1 MHVSREFHHP
11 HIRFFFLDAD
21 HFFEMSARR
30 EFIAD
35 EHHAPPRTFVVPRA
49 PEAAAAQKLAQATHS
64 ALIGE
69 DEVIQTPYGARKQTY
84 VDYTASG
91 RSLSFIEDYIRSEVL
106 PVYGNTHT
114 IHSHTGFQTTLFRE
128 EARSMV
134 SNAVMAGPQ
143 DVTLFAGTGATGAIE
158 KLIRVMDVQGR
169 AHAAAAGVEPTP
181 IVLVCPYAHHSN
193 ILGWQEAGAETIM
206 LPEAADGGVHLG
218 AIEAALLAS
227 WGVSCGADAAF
238 DMERAASVTGADIRA
253 AVQAAVEG
261 TWSVP
266 DAVKQ
271 AVSAHV
277 RQLDSSARATD
288 AQFENSSSTLASTA
302 PQLQGDAHRE
312 VHSALSHRMGRLRI
326 GALSAA
332 SNVSGACNP
341 VDLATAL
348 LRTYG
353 ALAVW
358 DYAAAAP
365 HIAIQ
370 MNPITPWMASESAGA
385 EAAAWPRTRGQVHI
399 DVSRPGIY
407 EKDAI
412 AFSPHKFPGGPGT
425 PGVLVLKHSLL
436 MNNTPSTPGGG
447 TVFFVQKDGTPRYL
461 ANEIERHEGG
471 APDIVG
477 AIRAGLVLHLA
488 SQGVGYKVIEAL
500 EGAMNRAARERWDAH
515 PNIRVAGPDFDT
527 GCPSVGI
534 ISLEILAPAQD
545 GTPQHALHWGFVTT
559 LLNDLFGIQCRG
571 GCLCAGPYSQRLL
584 NISDD
589 TSQAL
594 EAQLLRKA
602 ELLRPGFVRVGLPY
616 HLPEQAFN
624 FILSAVE
631 WVADNAWHLLREYTP
646 VADTG
651 EWRHISLKRRRRPKR
666 WLQSISYSTGSFVFR
681 SARQSWH
688 SHVSTAFPDGLA
700 GQPAVVDGHPT
711 AEAEQHILD
720 QYFAV
725 ANKHVQEMQ
734 SSPPVVHG
742 SENTYSDTS
751 LGLVSPEA
759 KMLRWFALPADDSS
773 SAATSSPGGI
783 TSDAAAGSAA
793 EEIETKDVGP
803 EGEPTDTAAA
813 VRALKPLAGARL
825 LAARTIIKSDIP
837 TSESKSSKTFADMP
851 SFTDLLQQDSG
862 APAASAAGGGSCS
875 RDSSRED
882 CADCSTVAV
891 DWMDEQVEQ
900 PHAELDADDL
910 DEALPP
916 ALAAGEQAAAEAPST
931 PQARYSPLPKKLLKN
946 ITSAIMLYD
955 MIRPN
960 DTVMV
965 ALSGGKDSLTL
976 LHALLQWQP
985 QCAYPYKVVAATVDP
1000 QAGGYDPSPLKAY
1013 LASLGVP
1020 YYYCKENMLELAAK
1034 SMQKDSICSF
1044 CARRKR
1050 GMLYGACKEAGATV
1064 LAMGQ
1069 HLDDLAESFMM
1080 SAFRNGALSTMKAS
1094 YTARDYP
1101 VRIIR
1106 PMVHCRERDIAQFA
1120 RGARLPII
1128 AENCPACFSAPTE
1141 RARVKL
1147 LLAAEEHETPDLFS
1161 SLLRAMRPLMALSD
1175 ADGRK
1180 ALLEDVPGLGKGRR
1194 QYKYF
1199 EHARL
1204 YHGGEVFK
1212 KQAAE

>member
-1 MHVSREFHHP
+1 
-11 HIRFFFLDAD
+11 
-21 HFFEMSARR
+21 MSARR

-35 EHHAPPRTFVVPRA
+35 EHHAPPRTFVAPRA
-49 PEAAAAQKLAQATHS
+49 PEAAAAHALAQATHS
-64 ALIGE
+64 AMIGE

-169 AHAAAAGVEPTP
+169 AHASSGGAEPTP
-181 IVLVCPYAHHSN
+181 VVLVCPYAHHSN
-193 ILGWQEAGAETIM
+193 ILGWQEAGADTVM
-206 LPEAADGGVHLG
+206 LPEADDGGVHLG
-218 AIEAALLAS
+218 AVEAALLAS
-227 WGVSCGADAAF
+227 WGVRSGDKGPFDPAIAA
-238 DMERAASVTGADIRA
+238 AATTADIRV
-253 AVQAAVEG
+253 AVQAVLDG
-261 TWSVP
+261 TWSVSQ
-266 DAVKQ
+266 AVKL
-271 AVSAHV
+271 AVSQHV
-277 RQLDSSARATD
+277 RSLDSNARATD
-288 AQFENSSSTLASTA
+288 AEFENSSSTLASTA

-312 VHSALSHRMGRLRI
+312 VFSAISHRMGRLRI

-348 LRTYG
+348 LHTYG
-353 ALAVW
+353 CLAVW

-365 HIAIQ
+365 HIGIQ
-370 MNPITPWMASESAGA
+370 MNPITPWMGESEEGQVGGS
-385 EAAAWPRTRGQVHI
+385 AWPRTRSVVHI
-399 DVSRPGIY
+399 DFSRPGVY

-425 PGVLVLKHSLL
+425 PGVLVLKHALL
-436 MNNTPSTPGGG
+436 MNKTPSTPGGG
-447 TVFFVQKDGTPRYL
+447 TVFFVKKDGSPRYL

-471 APDIVG
+471 TPDIVG
-477 AIRAGLVLHLA
+477 AIRAGLVMHLA
-488 SQGVGYKVIEAL
+488 SQGIGYKVIEAL
-500 EGAMNRAARERWDAH
+500 EGAMNSAARQRWSTH
-515 PNIRVAGPDFDT
+515 PNIRVAGPDADT

-534 ISLEILAPAQD
+534 ISFEVLAPAQD
-545 GTPQHALHWGFVTT
+545 ERPQNALHWGFVTT

-584 NISDD
+584 NISDE

-594 EAQLLRKA
+594 ETQLLHKA
-602 ELLRPGFVRVGLPY
+602 ELLRPGFVRIGLPY
-616 HLPEQAFN
+616 HLPEQSFD

-646 VADTG
+646 IADSG
-651 EWRHISLKRRRRPKR
+651 EWRHVSLKRRRRPKR
-666 WLQSISYSTGSFVFR
+666 WLQGISYSTGGFVFR

-688 SHVSTAFPDGLA
+688 EHVATAFPDGIA
-700 GQPAVVDGHPT
+700 GAPALHEGHPT
-711 AEAEQHILD
+711 PEAEQHITS
-720 QYFAV
+720 QYFSNAD
-725 ANKHVQEMQ
+725 KHVKDMQ
-734 SSPPVVHG
+734 SRPPVDQG
-742 SENTYSDTS
+742 GDNTYSDAS
-751 LGLVSPEA
+751 LGLVSAEA
-759 KMLRWFALPADDSS
+759 KMLRWFALPADSNATQG
-773 SAATSSPGGI
+773 AAEQPTTITPGASSPQFEG
-783 TSDAAAGSAA
+783 A
-793 EEIETKDVGP
+793 EVESKVP
-803 EGEPTDTAAA
+803 TAAVESPSA
-813 VRALKPLAGARL
+813 KPNLKPLAGARL

-837 TSESKSSKTFADMP
+837 SYGSAQGGRTFSEMP
-851 SFTDLLQQDSG
+851 SFTDLLKQGSTSAGQAAASCSLEDAG
-862 APAASAAGGGSCS
+862 CTDCTPAAI
-875 RDSSRED
+875 
-882 CADCSTVAV
+882 
-891 DWMDEQVEQ
+891 DWMNDDQ
-900 PHAELDADDL
+900 PHPAAADALDESDL
-910 DEALPP
+910 DGVLPP
-916 ALAAGEQAAAEAPST
+916 ALPSPQEADAATGAGSAATDTSS
-931 PQARYSPLPKKLLKN
+931 PQARFSPLPKKLLKS
-946 ITSAIMLYD
+946 ITTAIMLYD

-1013 LASLGVP
+1013 LASLSVP

-1034 SMQKDSICSF
+1034 SLQKDSICSF

-1080 SAFRNGALSTMKAS
+1080 SAFRNGALSTMKAA

-1128 AENCPACFSAPTE
+1128 AENCPACFLAPTE

-1147 LLAAEEHETPDLFS
+1147 LLSAEEHESPDLFS

-1180 ALLEDVPGLGKGRR
+1180 ALLEDVPGLSKGRR
-1194 QYKYF
+1194 LYKYF
-1199 EHARL
+1199 EHARVF
-1204 YHGGEVFK
+1204 HGGEVFK
-1212 KQAAE
+1212 KTGE